1 MWSSGLVLTQHNIVF
16 FLLSTQPGATGTLY
30 SYFVDRTFDRL
41 KGISKSLQSGI
52 LNTGELAESKIDFDS
67 INYSHSPKK
76 LISNVR
82 STGARAQH
90 SRVKAVC
97 SSVQVHAASKS

>member
-82 STGARAQH
+82 STGATAQ
-90 SRVKAVC
+90 
-97 SSVQVHAASKS
+97 